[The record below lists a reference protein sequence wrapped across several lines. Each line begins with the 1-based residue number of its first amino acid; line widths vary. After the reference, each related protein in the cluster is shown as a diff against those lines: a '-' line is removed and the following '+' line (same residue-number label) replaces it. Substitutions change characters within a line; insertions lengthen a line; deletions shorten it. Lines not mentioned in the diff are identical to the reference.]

1 MDFQQ
6 APAVDCQRDLVAD
19 FQRVLG
25 ADCQVDLVADYR
37 RARAEVNVI
46 DVMLSP
52 LYRLRVIY
60 SYKQTL
66 NRDKGIFVATP
77 RISCEA
83 AERQP
88 GGASPTSA
96 QAVTN
101 SASRSTAP
109 SSSTSATG
117 GFASCSRLRTKMLH

>member
-1 MDFQQ
+1 MVFNTGSLLFWITE
-6 APAVDCQRDLVAD
+6 RENI
-19 FQRVLG
+19 RR
-25 ADCQVDLVADYR
+25 R
-37 RARAEVNVI
+37 RAEGALRPWTV
-46 DVMLSP
+46 DP
-52 LYRLRVIY
+52 LPTTCNIFL
-60 SYKQTL
+60 QTNS